1 MPIFLNYFCCISR
14 RLGYEFGNINRL
26 IAFAGANLMAD
37 LQFEVFILLA
47 LTYFQIEKYVIRKSG
62 VCLSVLTSCGIF
74 FSLFC

>member
-1 MPIFLNYFCCISR
+1 
-14 RLGYEFGNINRL
+14 
-26 IAFAGANLMAD
+26 MAD